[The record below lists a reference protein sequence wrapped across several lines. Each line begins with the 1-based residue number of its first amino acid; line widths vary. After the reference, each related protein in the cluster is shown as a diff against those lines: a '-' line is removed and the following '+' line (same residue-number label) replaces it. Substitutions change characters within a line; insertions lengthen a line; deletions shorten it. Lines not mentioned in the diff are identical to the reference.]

1 MALNHSVAIAMSS
14 GFVEGLRR
22 IDELRGL
29 ERYYLFHAAR
39 ADLLRRLN
47 RRDEA
52 RDAYQRALELVT
64 NAVEREY
71 LEGRL
76 AELG

>member
-1 MALNHSVAIAMSS
+1 MNLVTWS
-14 GFVEGLRR
+14 R
-22 IDELRGL
+22 I
-29 ERYYLFHAAR
+29 AAR

-47 RRDEA
+47 RNAEA

>member
-1 MALNHSVAIAMSS
+1 MAAFSASLNLLTGSRV
-14 GFVEGLRR
+14 
-22 IDELRGL
+22 
-29 ERYYLFHAAR
+29 AAR
-39 ADLLRRLN
+39 AGLLRRLN
-47 RRDEA
+47 RRAEA